1 MITLVLV
8 DDHRM
13 MREGLKVLLQ
23 SQGDVQVV
31 GEASDGRTALRA
43 AKDLAPDIVVLD
55 VAMPSLNGID
65 ACRQITAETSA
76 RVVALSMHDDREYVA
91 AMLQAGA
98 MAYVLKD
105 CAPEELLAA
114 VRSVANGSRFLCSPL
129 MDVVLADYAD
139 KLRDAEEPPAGGLT
153 PRQREVLQLLAEG
166 RTTRDIAAALHL
178 SARTVEGHR
187 AELMKQLGCGSLAEL
202 VKYAIR
208 HGLTDV
214 SR

>member
-23 SQGDVQVV
+23 SQGDVQVL
-31 GEASDGRTALRA
+31 GEASDGRAALRA
-43 AKDLAPDIVVLD
+43 AKDLAPQIVVLD
-55 VAMPSLNGID
+55 VAMPGLNGID

-114 VRSVANGSRFLCSPL
+114 VRAVAAGSRFLCSSLLDP
-129 MDVVLADYAD
+129 VLADYAD
-139 KLRDAEEPPAGGLT
+139 RLRATDEPPAGGLT

-166 RTTRDIAAALHL
+166 RTTREIAAALHL
-178 SARTVEGHR
+178 SVRTVEGHR
-187 AELMKQLGCGSLAEL
+187 SDLMKQLGCGSLAEL

-214 SR
+214 MR